1 MLPACKPGKTK
12 TLACPATSLS
22 GALIAA
28 VAGTNA
34 ASNCNSPSIAKSGRI
49 SLAIF
54 VASTTLSTFGDLAE
68 PFVEK
73 LSMATLGSI
82 PKTLAVSAVLIAI
95 SANS

>member
-1 MLPACKPGKTK
+1 MSSALAPRERSFTGLLRPCKIGPIASNIPKRWAILYPMLPACKPGKTK

-54 VASTTLSTFGDLAE
+54 VA
-68 PFVEK
+68 
-73 LSMATLGSI
+73 
-82 PKTLAVSAVLIAI
+82 
-95 SANS
+95 